1 MIRLLQLS
9 DIHFG
14 RENRAALAAAD
25 AFAHAGRFDLV
36 LVTGDI
42 TQFGSRREF
51 DDAGAWLASLPR
63 PLLATPGNHDTPFF
77 DLAARL
83 TAPFARYRR
92 VAGPPDKDL
101 YAAAGLVVCAANTAR
116 GAQVRL
122 NWSKGAIRKAQVQQ
136 AADALAAARPHA
148 LRVFAC
154 HHPLMELLGAPIT
167 GRVRGGRA
175 AGARLVE
182 AGADLILSGHVHVP
196 FAESLP
202 FGDGRTYAVGAGT
215 LSLRERGAPAGFNVI
230 EADDETITVTA
241 HGWRGSHF
249 EPWRTW
255 ALPRRTTND
264 PGESQT
270 WRGGGRQEAEGRRGA

>member
-14 RENRAALAAAD
+14 RENKAALVAVV
-25 AFAHAGRFDLV
+25 AFAHASRFDLV

-51 DDAGAWLASLPR
+51 EDAGVWLDALPR

-83 TAPFARYRR
+83 TAPFAGYRS
-92 VAGPPDKDL
+92 VAGPVDRDL
-101 YAAAGLVVCAANTAR
+101 FAVPGLLACAANTAR

-122 NWSKGAIRKAQVQQ
+122 NWSKGAIGKKQVRHAAETIA
-136 AADALAAARPHA
+136 AADPRA

-154 HHPLMELLGAPIT
+154 HHPLMEILGTPIT
-167 GRVRGGRA
+167 ARVRGGRA

-182 AGADLILSGHVHVP
+182 AGADLILSGHIHVP

-202 FGDGRTYAVGAGT
+202 LGDRRTYAVGAGT

-230 EADDETITVTA
+230 EADAETITVTA

-255 ALPRRTTND
+255 ALPRRA
-264 PGESQT
+264 S
-270 WRGGGRQEAEGRRGA
+270 A